1 MEPSLPPFRT
11 RSSVKAVSH
20 AGYVLPCSGV
30 VGASR
35 TLRACTLSPRALGLR
50 LACDDTLPCAS
61 AILPALLV
69 VDTSIDVLAMQEA
82 MPSARVPSISHAWSS
97 RGWRRACEYEPDEV
111 GSCSANRW
119 YLGAG

>member
-11 RSSVKAVSH
+11 RSSVEAVSH

-50 LACDDTLPCAS
+50 LACDDTLH
-61 AILPALLV
+61 AL
-69 VDTSIDVLAMQEA
+69 
-82 MPSARVPSISHAWSS
+82 
-97 RGWRRACEYEPDEV
+97 C
-111 GSCSANRW
+111 
-119 YLGAG
+119 